1 MGQLCDRYFPPEK
14 SGKAY
19 KSEKEYM
26 DDMMNYVDMSIMSL
40 YCVMFPNSTV
50 EDKGERAHVAKF
62 SGGKEEAFK
71 AVFRQVE
78 DFDPSIVEISRAE
91 GARARAFIQKR
102 LVFTEYK
109 GGHFRFIK
117 LVNKLELSELEIFI
131 LCLGLAAAQ
140 DEKYRLIFADLQSGK
155 ESDIPSLQ
163 TAAFLYSLIGS
174 EPDSAVLGHLMQKEG
189 FFINSLL
196 DTRQGEDGNALSLR
210 FAANKRLLGHL
221 LGYDDIDSDIKAY
234 ARYFPPEDVGGKF
247 LVRRQFRDE
256 VGAAF
261 ALLLADG
268 KKTEDASKA
277 DILHIYGPA
286 GNGRTL
292 SVRNAAFKQDMG
304 VIKVDMQQVELMNLP
319 DIEGLV
325 KKLAEEAFLLNS
337 LILVEDKADREEQET
352 ENGRVLSFISEKLKN
367 FLKNLALYTDRFAWI
382 SIEKSPFLSGYGDRI
397 ICFNN
402 PLFTAGERVVVWEKL
417 KKAYPVSKDIDWA
430 LCANKYI
437 LSAKAVEN
445 TLETAKILSE
455 VAGKKKIEMPHIRE
469 AVSQLTP
476 NQLGRYATR
485 IPAVYTWDDLVI
497 GEDQKHQMMLI
508 CNQLKYRNIVGEEWG
523 FFKKTAYGRG
533 ICALFYGTPGTGKTM
548 AVQVMA
554 NELGLDLYRVDLS
567 QMVSKYIGETEK
579 NISELFK
586 KARNI
591 NALLFFDEADSMF
604 AKRSE
609 VKDSHDR
616 NANAETAHLLQKLE
630 DYDGITILATNY
642 INNIDDA
649 FKRRIKFVVNFSS
662 PDAAVRLKLWN
673 TIIPKGLV
681 CEEELDFEFFADNFE
696 LSGSAIKEILTNSAF
711 IAAGKGEKLAN
722 RHIVE
727 AVKVNYAKY
736 GKLLS
741 DDAFGYLADC
751 GN

>member
-1 MGQLCDRYFPPEK
+1 MLMLCDRIFSPDAK
-14 SGKAY
+14 GKAY
-19 KSEKEYM
+19 KTEKEYL
-26 DDMMNYVDMSIMSL
+26 DDMMKLVDLSIMSL
-40 YCVMFPNSTV
+40 YCVMFPQSGS
-50 EDKGERAHVAKF
+50 EGDGPRSHVTKF
-62 SGGKEEAFK
+62 SGGIEEAYK
-71 AVFRQVE
+71 AVFRKSE
-78 DFDPSIVEISRAE
+78 EINPEIVEATRIE
-91 GARARAFIQKR
+91 GAQARAYINSR

-109 GGHFRFIK
+109 GENFRFK
-117 LVNKLELSELEIFI
+117 RLVKRLDLSELEIFI
-131 LCLGLAAAQ
+131 LLMSLAVSG
-140 DEKYRLIFADLQSGK
+140 DEKYRRILSDLQGGK
-155 ESDIPSLQ
+155 DNEIPSLQ
-163 TAAFLYSLIGS
+163 TAVFLYSLTGS
-174 EPDSAVLGHLMQKEG
+174 EPEEAGLGRLMQKEG
-189 FFINSLL
+189 FLMNSLL

-210 FAANKRLLGHL
+210 FAANKRLVSFLM
-221 LGYDDIDSDIKAY
+221 GYDEIDSDVKTY
-234 ARYFPPEDVGGKF
+234 ATYFPPEDVSGKF
-247 LVRRQFRDE
+247 KVRGKFRDE
-256 VGAAF
+256 VATAF
-261 ALLLADG
+261 ARLRDEESSVKDPA
-268 KKTEDASKA
+268 KA
-277 DILHIYGPA
+277 DIIHIYGPA

-292 SVRNAAFKQDMG
+292 AVRNAAYKAGMG
-304 VIKVDMQQVELMNLP
+304 VIKADMQQIELMNLS
-319 DIEGLV
+319 DIERLV
-325 KKLAEEAFLLNS
+325 KKLAEEAFLLES
-337 LILVEDKADREEQET
+337 VICVEDKADREEQES
-352 ENGRVLSFISEKLKN
+352 ENGRVMSFITDKLTC
-367 FLKNLALYTDRFAWI
+367 FLRNLAIYTDFFVWI
-382 SIEKSPFLSGYGDRI
+382 SGEKSPFLSAYGNRI
-397 ICFNN
+397 ICFAN
-402 PLFTAGERVVVWEKL
+402 PLFSAGERVVIWEKL
-417 KKAYPVSKDIDWA
+417 RKAYPVSKDIDWA

-437 LSAKAVEN
+437 LSAKGIET

-455 VAGKKKIEMPHIRE
+455 TDKKKKIELSHIRD

-485 IPAVYTWDDLVI
+485 IPAVYTWDDLVVS
-497 GEDQKHQMMLI
+497 EDQKHQMMLI

-579 NISELFK
+579 NISQLFK

-662 PDAAVRLKLWN
+662 PDAKVRLRLWN
-673 TIIPKGLV
+673 TILPKGLE
-681 CEEELDFEFFADNFE
+681 CEEELDFEFFADKFE
-696 LSGSAIKEILTNSAF
+696 LSGSAIKEILTNAAF
-711 IAAGKGEKLAN
+711 IAAGKGDKLAN

-727 AVKVNYAKY
+727 AIKVNYAKY
-736 GKLLS
+736 GKLLADS
-741 DDAFGYLADC
+741 DFGYLAD
-751 GN
+751 

>member
-1 MGQLCDRYFPPEK
+1 MGSICDRIFSPETR
-14 SGKAY
+14 GKAY
-19 KSEKEYM
+19 KTEKDYL
-26 DDMMNYVDMSIMSL
+26 DDMMKLTDLSIMSL
-40 YCVMFPNSTV
+40 YCIMFPQSTP
-50 EDKGERAHVAKF
+50 EENGPKSHVAKF
-62 SGGKEEAFK
+62 SCTVDEAYQ
-71 AVFRQVE
+71 AVFRKVKE
-78 DFDPSIVEISRAE
+78 TDPDIVELTRAE
-91 GARARAFIQKR
+91 GAQAKAYINGR

-109 GGHFRFIK
+109 GENFRFNR
-117 LVNKLELSELEIFI
+117 LVKRLGLSELEVFI
-131 LCLGLAAAQ
+131 LCLSLTVSK
-140 DEKYRLIFADLQSGK
+140 DEKYRRVFADLQAGK
-155 ESDIPSLQ
+155 DGDIPSLQ
-163 TAAFLYSLIGS
+163 TAVFLYSLTHA
-174 EPDSAVLGHLMQKEG
+174 EPDEAEVGRLMQKDG
-189 FFINSLL
+189 FLINSLL
-196 DTRQGEDGNALSLR
+196 DTKQGEDGNALSLR
-210 FAANKRLLGHL
+210 FAANKRLVSFLM
-221 LGYDDIDSDIKAY
+221 GYDEIDSDVKQY
-234 ARYFPPEDVGGKF
+234 ARFYPPEDVSGKF
-247 LVRRQFRDE
+247 MVRGDFRDE
-256 VGAAF
+256 VAAAF
-261 ALLLADG
+261 ARLTDEVSDTKDPA
-268 KKTEDASKA
+268 KA
-277 DILHIYGPA
+277 DIIHIYGPA

-292 SVRNAAFKQDMG
+292 AVRNAAYKAGMG
-304 VIKVDMQQVELMNLP
+304 VIKADMQQIELMNLP
-319 DIEGLV
+319 DIEKLV
-325 KKLAEEAFLLNS
+325 KKLAEEAFLLDAV
-337 LILVEDKADREEQET
+337 ICVEDKADREEQES
-352 ENGRVLSFISEKLKN
+352 ENGRVMSFITDKLTN
-367 FLKNLALYTDRFAWI
+367 FLRNLSICTECFVWI
-382 SIEKSPFLSGYGDRI
+382 SGEKSPFLSNYGNRI

-402 PLFTAGERVVVWEKL
+402 PLFTAGERVVIWEKL
-417 KKAYPVSKDIDWA
+417 KKKYPVAKDIDWA

-437 LSAKAVEN
+437 LSAKGIET
-445 TLETAKILSE
+445 TLETAKVLSE
-455 VAGKKKIEMPHIRE
+455 TGKKKKIELTHIRD

-485 IPAVYTWDDLVI
+485 IPAVYTWDDLVV
-497 GEDQKHQMMLI
+497 GEEQKHQMMLI

-579 NISELFK
+579 NISQLFK

-662 PDAAVRLKLWN
+662 PDAQVRLKLWN
-673 TIIPKGLV
+673 TILPKGLE

-696 LSGSAIKEILTNSAF
+696 LSGSAIKEILTNAAF
-711 IAAGKGEKLAN
+711 IAAGKGDKLAN

-727 AVKVNYAKY
+727 AIKVNFAKY

-741 DDAFGYLADC
+741 DSDFGYLAD
-751 GN
+751 